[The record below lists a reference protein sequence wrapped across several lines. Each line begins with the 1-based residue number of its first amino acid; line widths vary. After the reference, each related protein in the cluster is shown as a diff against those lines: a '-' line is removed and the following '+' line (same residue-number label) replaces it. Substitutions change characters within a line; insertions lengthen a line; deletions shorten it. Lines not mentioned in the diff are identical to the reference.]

1 MTKIKK
7 YELTK
12 TESPIFSEYYT
23 GYNPET
29 SRTVHCTLADNCVR
43 YVVVQCEGSNT
54 KVLTRREYSNENKA
68 RCLANAT
75 AALNR

>member
-1 MTKIKK
+1 MK

-29 SRTVHCTLADNCVR
+29 GVTVHAILADNCVR
-43 YVVVQCEGSNT
+43 YVVFDCKTNRRHA
-54 KVLTRREYSNENKA
+54 LREYGNQDKA
-68 RCLANAT
+68 RCLASAT

>member
-1 MTKIKK
+1 MK

-12 TESPIFSEYYT
+12 TESPLFSEYYT

-29 SRTVHCTLADNCVR
+29 NRTVHCILADNCVR
-43 YVVVQCEGSNT
+43 YVVFNCTDNRIVT
-54 KVLTRREYSNENKA
+54 KREYSNQDKE

>member
-1 MTKIKK
+1 MK

-12 TESPIFSEYYT
+12 TENFMFSEFYT
-23 GYNPET
+23 GYT
-29 SRTVHCTLADNCVR
+29 QSVHCILDDNCVR
-43 YVVVQCEGSNT
+43 YVVVQCEGNRT
-54 KVLTRREYSNENKA
+54 KVVKRREYSNENKA

>member
-1 MTKIKK
+1 MM

-12 TESPIFSEYYT
+12 TDSPLFSEYYT
-23 GYNPET
+23 GYNPKT

-43 YVVVQCEGSNT
+43 YIVFDCKDNRILS
-54 KVLTRREYSNENKA
+54 KREYGNNEKA

>member
-1 MTKIKK
+1 MK
-7 YELTK
+7 YELKK
-12 TESPIFSEYYT
+12 TENFMFSDYFT
-23 GYNPET
+23 GYNPQT
-29 SRTVHCTLADNCVR
+29 NRTVHCILDYNCVR

-54 KVLTRREYSNENKA
+54 KVITRREYGNKDKE